1 MSDPKP
7 VMLVVDVEC
16 GSAPVVQLV
25 HAVGLVLLNAPGTYG
40 DNATVRLASPA
51 DCADALMLDE
61 KLDALATKWED
72 DGEESG
78 DAHTACDFSICANE
92 LRAFAYDQEASDAER
107 D

>member
-16 GSAPVVQLV
+16 GSAAVAQLV

-51 DCADALMLDE
+51 DCAEALGLDLSCNDA
-61 KLDALATKWED
+61 AARVR
-72 DGEESG
+72 ES
-78 DAHTACDFSICANE
+78 
-92 LRAFAYDQEASDAER
+92 EASDA
-107 D
+107 DGD